1 MAYCNDKWLMVQ
13 SDGTPGNVFTPNM
26 NDTPF
31 PPGGSCDGST
41 CRTGMDTLDT
51 SKSDTIYFPLNVEDL
66 STSTATNNIGVFD
79 CGANGGSGTPA
90 TDASGSTCQNPL
102 THLYDP
108 STSTSFGIPAD
119 AGIGMGVNGQS
130 IFPVCESSLTLS
142 HRRSPPPIADTFCPI
157 PADNNHAG
165 YTPDKCEVDSCQEH
179 VGQGGGQP
187 HFHGDPFGDQ
197 DSSSSSPNKCLYGPS
212 NYTSG
217 VTGHPPLI
225 GFAFDGHLIYGRYL
239 SAAAPGFAAPL
250 LDACGGHS
258 HSSSSDVDENGISLG
273 DYHYHTQV
281 FDRTC
286 PSGGMCVAGEVY
298 KVSTTGP
305 YNCFK
310 ANLAGALMHVL
321 GPGGVTLFNSIS
333 LIHPGWSQHPSP
345 KARVRSWRHR

>member
-130 IFPVCESSLTLS
+130 IFPVCESPQTLS
-142 HRRSPPPIADTFCPI
+142 HRRGAPPIADTYSVQRMQTTTTLGTRQTS
-157 PADNNHAG
+157 ARWTAARSTSAG
-165 YTPDKCEVDSCQEH
+165 AA
-179 VGQGGGQP
+179 G
-187 HFHGDPFGDQ
+187 
-197 DSSSSSPNKCLYGPS
+197 SP
-212 NYTSG
+212 TS
-217 VTGHPPLI
+217 TGT
-225 GFAFDGHLIYGRYL
+225 L
-239 SAAAPGFAAPL
+239 SATRTQAPPARTS
-250 LDACGGHS
+250 AC
-258 HSSSSDVDENGISLG
+258 
-273 DYHYHTQV
+273 T
-281 FDRTC
+281 
-286 PSGGMCVAGEVY
+286 
-298 KVSTTGP
+298 
-305 YNCFK
+305 
-310 ANLAGALMHVL
+310 
-321 GPGGVTLFNSIS
+321 
-333 LIHPGWSQHPSP
+333 
-345 KARVRSWRHR
+345 ARVTTQAGLPATRRSSASPSTAI